1 MAAPTFSTEANAAGS
16 YPANRFGKRER
27 QLLNS
32 VQDAYP
38 YAVIAAGT
46 FTTAGGDANES
57 ITVSGALSSDLAIV
71 VLKTKGATPRTIL
84 TAAAASGAINVEMSG
99 DPSTDHVLSYI
110 LLRAR

>member
-1 MAAPTFSTEANAAGS
+1 MSAPNFSNQANQAGN
-16 YPANRFGKRER
+16 YPRDNFGKRER
-27 QLLNS
+27 KLLES
-32 VQDAYP
+32 VQEAYP
-38 YAVIAAGT
+38 YAVFAAGS

-57 ITVSGALSSDLAIV
+57 ISVSGALSSDIAIV

-84 TAAAASGAINVEMSG
+84 TAAAGTDAIAVEMSG